1 MISSIMFNVVQVG
14 IYSITKIET
23 NATHAMLIL
32 KVHIVIIITINF
44 IIKDVAQMLTG
55 EGEDRKRGSYV
66 CVSRISECM
75 DVLSLSHHGLNE
87 GYDPGVT

>member
-1 MISSIMFNVVQVG
+1 MISSIMFNVIQVG

-44 IIKDVAQMLTG
+44 IIKDV
-55 EGEDRKRGSYV
+55 V
-66 CVSRISECM
+66 
-75 DVLSLSHHGLNE
+75 
-87 GYDPGVT
+87 